1 MAVIASGKV
10 SFGTTSFEATSV
22 RVEGSVAE
30 VVDMTSASNSGNQA
44 VMVPSGAYS
53 SPGSA
58 VIEALISSSSDP
70 SALVGTT
77 GNLSYMGFGRRV
89 VCTSVSIEG
98 RTGDLIRC
106 VLSFTPTDYT
116 GS

>member
-30 VVDMTSASNSGNQA
+30 VVDMTSASNTGKQA

-58 VIEALISSSSDP
+58 VVEAFIASDP
-70 SALVGTT
+70 SALVGNS
-77 GNLSYMGFGRRV
+77 GILSYMNFSRRV